1 MSHKIDLSKELKE
14 AMADSCKA
22 AQEDLRQTIE
32 RAGKAA
38 AKRLKTA
45 GSFKNR
51 TGGYRKSWT
60 TSTDETAA
68 SITVVVHAKSPHY
81 RQAHLLENGHLSRD
95 GRTRVKAFPHLDE
108 AEQAALQEIERELGR
123 LK

>member
-1 MSHKIDLSKELKE
+1 MSHKIDLSKELKA
-14 AMADSCKA
+14 AMSESCKA
-22 AQEDLRQTIE
+22 AQEDLRQSIE

-60 TSTDETAA
+60 TSTDEDST
-68 SITVVVHAKSPHY
+68 SITVVVHSKAPHY
-81 RQAHLLENGHLSRD
+81 RRAHLLENGHLSRD
-95 GRTRVKAFPHLDE
+95 GRTRVRAYPHLDE
-108 AEQAALQEIERELGR
+108 AEQAAVQEIERELGR
-123 LK
+123 LT